1 MSLVQRNNIWREIID
16 KEVILVLV
24 MVYMDNL
31 WYIFQ
36 GSIRKKIKEINIM
49 KQYMKKIT
57 ACMLALICIFAA
69 VPRTTTYAKT
79 TPSVHTTGM
88 VMTVGDCITLNT
100 KNVNAKWSTDQ
111 RYIKIQTAETGNV
124 KLIALKAGNVVVKA
138 KSSGLTLKFEIKI
151 KKHPLQ
157 NKEVNVSITPSFHD
171 ENGKTKVEWSQIKG
185 VKGYVVYY
193 KFGNKMNRIKT
204 LKGAKTCETFCP
216 TQKDP
221 GGFDDDC
228 FYVRAYTVKNGVT
241 IYSKY
246 ATAEWIDE

>member
-1 MSLVQRNNIWREIID
+1 
-16 KEVILVLV
+16 
-24 MVYMDNL
+24 
-31 WYIFQ
+31 
-36 GSIRKKIKEINIM
+36 M

-111 RYIKIQTAETGNV
+111 RYIKIQTAETGNI
-124 KLIALKAGNVVVKA
+124 KLIALKAGNVVVNA

-157 NKEVNVSITPSFHD
+157 NKETGVSIYSAHYDAKGNHTP
-171 ENGKTKVEWSQIKG
+171 KVVWSQIKG
-185 VKGYVVYY
+185 VKGYVIYQ
-193 KFGNKMNRIKT
+193 KSGNKMKRVKTIKNP
-204 LKGAKTCETFCP
+204 KKCEAFCK
-216 TQKDP
+216 TQKDAN
-221 GGFDDDC
+221 GYDDDQ
-228 FYVRAYTVKNGVT
+228 FYVRGYIVKNGVT

-246 ATAEWIDE
+246 ATTEWIDE

>member
-1 MSLVQRNNIWREIID
+1 
-16 KEVILVLV
+16 
-24 MVYMDNL
+24 
-31 WYIFQ
+31 
-36 GSIRKKIKEINIM
+36 M
-49 KQYMKKIT
+49 KRYMKKIA

-124 KLIALKAGNVVVKA
+124 QLIALKAGNVVVKA

-157 NKEVNVSITPSFHD
+157 NKEVYVSITSSFYD
-171 ENGKTKVEWSQIKG
+171 KNGKTKVEWSQIKG
-185 VKGYVVYY
+185 VKGYVIYQ
-193 KFGNKMNRIKT
+193 KSGNKMKRVKTIKNP
-204 LKGAKTCETFCP
+204 KKCEAFCK
-216 TQKDP
+216 TQKDAN
-221 GGFDDDC
+221 GYDDDQ
-228 FYVRAYTVKNGVT
+228 FYVRGYIVKNGVT

-246 ATAEWIDE
+246 ATTEWIDE